1 MKLIIALLT
10 LSITGKNSNVVVVNG
25 QVEDNVPDFTNEQC
39 TTWLEQAA
47 EADADGSGGLSEE
60 EFYNFL
66 TSIES
71 PPSVATYFDNE
82 TDFQDLEL
90 IYKVAHKALACQCV
104 YLGFGEDCC
113 LGDNAEI
120 PIGVIESGLEEDATS
135 VQMAAAEFRVNVCN
149 SIASS
154 FGETIGTSS
163 TVAAATTDAP
173 ETTEAP
179 EETTDAP
186 EGPTETTEAPPAVTT
201 EAPPD
206 ETTKAPPDETTE
218 APPAETTEAP
228 PAETTEAPE
237 ETTEAPSE
245 DETTVP
251 SSTGAPPAAMGLE
264 LDIVGSAWNI
274 SSFEEG
280 SVPEFWDAEE
290 VTSNTDDNNVLG
302 DLIKGFSKL
311 SNQVLTEMMEGVT
324 AEGKRKRGLLRS
336 VASNHQEKRMLRS
349 ERQTLQP
356 VKVTD
361 IRKFLYDLMIHLIVK
376 SYTRCLQSFAHI
388 NVVSP

>member
-10 LSITGKNSNVVVVNG
+10 LSITGKNSNVVVNG

-120 PIGVIESGLEEDATS
+120 PIGVAVSGLEDDATS

-186 EGPTETTEAPPAVTT
+186 EEPTETT

-206 ETTKAPPDETTE
+206 ETTEAPPDETTE

-228 PAETTEAPE
+228 PA
-237 ETTEAPSE
+237 
-245 DETTVP
+245 
-251 SSTGAPPAAMGLE
+251 
-264 LDIVGSAWNI
+264 
-274 SSFEEG
+274 
-280 SVPEFWDAEE
+280 
-290 VTSNTDDNNVLG
+290 VTSEA
-302 DLIKGFSKL
+302 SK
-311 SNQVLTEMMEGVT
+311 
-324 AEGKRKRGLLRS
+324 
-336 VASNHQEKRMLRS
+336 
-349 ERQTLQP
+349 
-356 VKVTD
+356 
-361 IRKFLYDLMIHLIVK
+361 
-376 SYTRCLQSFAHI
+376 
-388 NVVSP
+388 